1 MRLFAKKVTLFSYLD
16 FVKIIEMKR
25 VKKEL
30 NVDYIGGEPP
40 MTLAEEKELSKYFKK
55 KKSNDKSLV
64 KKVKQKAEK
73 KSKV

>member
-1 MRLFAKKVTLFSYLD
+1 
-16 FVKIIEMKR
+16 MKR